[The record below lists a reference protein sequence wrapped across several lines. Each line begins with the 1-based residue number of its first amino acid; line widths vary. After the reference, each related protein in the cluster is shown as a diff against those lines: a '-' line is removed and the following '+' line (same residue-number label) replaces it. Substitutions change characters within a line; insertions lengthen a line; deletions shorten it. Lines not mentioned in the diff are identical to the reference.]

1 MKKVLTLL
9 VLCVFSLAIKT
20 NARTIT
26 TTSTEPGSFSAGIF
40 GCWGNGYCTRTSTIE
55 TNAMSTMTTSGNG
68 GTIIIAWDFKTLNA
82 KNQEFYQGA
91 DVFKSDADA
100 LIPEDVCQ
108 GLGLPIGSKFLR
120 GSYPIVWK
128 GNSMIVEVNI
138 KQG

>member
-9 VLCVFSLAIKT
+9 LLCVFSIAIKT

-55 TNAMSTMTTSGNG
+55 TKAMSTMTSSGNG
-68 GTIIIAWDFKTLNA
+68 TISISWDFKTLNA

-91 DVFKSDADA
+91 DVFRSDNDA
-100 LIPEDVCQ
+100 VIPEEVCE
-108 GLGLPIGSKFLR
+108 GLGLPAGSRFLR

-128 GNSMIVEVNI
+128 GGLMTVIVNI
-138 KQG
+138 KEN